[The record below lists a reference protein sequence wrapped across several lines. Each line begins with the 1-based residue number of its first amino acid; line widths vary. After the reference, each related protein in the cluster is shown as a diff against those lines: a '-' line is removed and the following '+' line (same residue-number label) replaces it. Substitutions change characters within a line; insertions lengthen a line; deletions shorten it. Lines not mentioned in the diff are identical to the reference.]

1 MSELKWQIDH
11 DDARFLDSIR
21 YYGGEAAM
29 HKIRGRTGLSRGK
42 ANHRFNKLEN
52 LGLIDITYQP
62 YKSQEEKVAH
72 LTGDAKYEIER
83 GLLDGLAQSPDD
95 DDTSD
100 VLSEVK
106 ALREDVQQA
115 EHRINVLNAT
125 IEELRTDI
133 DGLQDYVFDWTEFAE
148 KYLLAIRGVL
158 ESSVDGLDDFNDC
171 LRDYD

>member
-1 MSELKWQIDH
+1 MSELKWQIDR
-11 DDARFLDSIR
+11 DDARFLDAVR
-21 YYGGEAAM
+21 YYGGEAPM

-52 LGLIDITYQP
+52 LGLIDITFQP
-62 YKSQEEKVAH
+62 YKSQKEKVAH
-72 LTGDAKYEIER
+72 LTGKAQYKIEG

-95 DDTSD
+95 HDTSD

-106 ALREDVQQA
+106 VLREDVQQV

-148 KYLLAIRGVL
+148 TYLLAIRGVL
-158 ESSVDGLDDFNDC
+158 ESSVDGLDDFNNC